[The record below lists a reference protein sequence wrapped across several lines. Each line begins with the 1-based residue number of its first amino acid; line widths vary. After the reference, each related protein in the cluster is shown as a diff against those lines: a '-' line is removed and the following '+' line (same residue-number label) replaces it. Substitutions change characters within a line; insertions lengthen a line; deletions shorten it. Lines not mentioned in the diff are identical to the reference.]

1 METGGKS
8 TESRRMRVRVIN
20 LNPKMAEEKEL
31 HKTLKLLRKRKPAE
45 AVGDHRVTTGSV
57 QMARIGI
64 SQGRGRSSGK
74 QGAWYPEGGR
84 VPPSYLRRKRR
95 GRHRM
100 KDSLSTEQAKAHGPR
115 GTSRGGRDEPRG
127 MSRSGQAAGD
137 EPRGTSHS
145 GRAAG
150 HEPRGTSHSGRATR
164 HKPRGTSRG
173 TRATVDEPWWMSHRA

>member
-31 HKTLKLLRKRKPAE
+31 HKTLKLLRKKKPAE

-84 VPPSYLRRKRR
+84 EAEFLLKEEKEGEAPDEGQPL
-95 GRHRM
+95 HR
-100 KDSLSTEQAKAHGPR
+100 
-115 GTSRGGRDEPRG
+115 TSQG
-127 MSRSGQAAGD
+127 A
-137 EPRGTSHS
+137 
-145 GRAAG
+145 RATG
-150 HEPRGTSHSGRATR
+150 HEPRGTRRASGHEPQWTGLGGRAKG
-164 HKPRGTSRG
+164 HEPQWTSC
-173 TRATVDEPWWMSHRA
+173 RA